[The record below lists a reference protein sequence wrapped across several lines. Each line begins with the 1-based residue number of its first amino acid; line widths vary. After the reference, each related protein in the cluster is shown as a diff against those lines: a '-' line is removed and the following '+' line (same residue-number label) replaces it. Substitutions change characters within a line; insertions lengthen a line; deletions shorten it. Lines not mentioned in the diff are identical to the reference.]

1 MEKVSVISPD
11 GTLWQTTSIENDTF
25 SYTNTKTPGIYQ
37 VNPVKTLFAVN
48 LDTKESDLSKIDRN
62 EIDRYIKGN
71 LSFISAFDE
80 IIPSMRRT
88 REGVRLSNPLLFLLI
103 LLLLIEGI
111 IANRF
116 IPSYAERK
124 KIFIGAR
131 TVK

>member
-1 MEKVSVISPD
+1 MKAEDI
-11 GTLWQTTSIENDTF
+11 
-25 SYTNTKTPGIYQ
+25 
-37 VNPVKTLFAVN
+37 
-48 LDTKESDLSKIDRN
+48 KESDISKIARD
-62 EIDRYIKGN
+62 EINGYIKGN
-71 LSFISAFDE
+71 LSFISTFDE

-124 KIFIGAR
+124 RMFINAGIEQR
-131 TVK
+131 GKS